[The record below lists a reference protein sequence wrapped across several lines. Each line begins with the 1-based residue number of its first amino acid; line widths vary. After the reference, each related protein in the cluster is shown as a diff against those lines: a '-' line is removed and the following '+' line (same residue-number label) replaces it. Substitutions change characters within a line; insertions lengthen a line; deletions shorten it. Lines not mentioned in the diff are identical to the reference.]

1 MIQYQLAHPEL
12 KATLLHML
20 LRAGVVK
27 IQDLPIFNPGRNKQ
41 NHKFLRILYSEV
53 NKMQYFQIIHIF
65 VCPFP

>member
-20 LRAGVVK
+20 FRAGEVK
-27 IQDLPIFNPGRNKQ
+27 IQELPIFNPGR

-53 NKMQYFQIIHIF
+53 NKMQYFQIIHTF